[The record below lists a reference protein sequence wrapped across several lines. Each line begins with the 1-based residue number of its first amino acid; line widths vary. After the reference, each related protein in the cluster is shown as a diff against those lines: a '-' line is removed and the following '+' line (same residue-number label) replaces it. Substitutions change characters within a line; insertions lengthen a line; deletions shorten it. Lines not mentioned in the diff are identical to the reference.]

1 MSSYTPSKDMTEVP
15 KVTNGSRDPNHA
27 IWGNVFIPTRIQNF
41 TTLSLAVPDK
51 WRKIQNVGSLKVSAM
66 HISFLGV
73 SYIYGRILL

>member
-1 MSSYTPSKDMTEVP
+1 MTEVP

-51 WRKIQNVGSLKVSAM
+51 
-66 HISFLGV
+66 
-73 SYIYGRILL
+73 